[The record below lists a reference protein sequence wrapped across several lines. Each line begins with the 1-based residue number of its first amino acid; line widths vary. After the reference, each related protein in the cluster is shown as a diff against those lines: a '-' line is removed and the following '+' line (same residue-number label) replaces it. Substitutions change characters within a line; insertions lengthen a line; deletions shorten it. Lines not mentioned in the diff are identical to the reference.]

1 MSQPADEGGAPTF
14 GTELASRIKIAVRPM
29 APYLLLD
36 SDTSILLCLVVCAFG
51 T

>member
-1 MSQPADEGGAPTF
+1 MKGGQRLEPKWPA
-14 GTELASRIKIAVRPM
+14 RIKISMRPM